1 MNSFAL
7 RYSSL
12 QNYYTNVVA
21 VFPIN
26 TLSTK
31 ALVQSPT
38 QDLVHDLLPW
48 VCSPSLT
55 LCQKLFCPSVNLS
68 LCLSTCVYVSVCVCL
83 SFFLPVCGSGRLPC
97 LSFPL
102 CSLGFCGTPRDEC
115 SFPTP
120 VLDVVFRL
128 DDGCLPAHKP
138 LLISSCDWMAAMFR
152 GSFMESY
159 IEEVSSNILGK
170 PTFKF

>member
-1 MNSFAL
+1 MPCAG
-7 RYSSL
+7 
-12 QNYYTNVVA
+12 
-21 VFPIN
+21 FP
-26 TLSTK
+26 SR
-31 ALVQSPT
+31 
-38 QDLVHDLLPW
+38 
-48 VCSPSLT
+48 T
-55 LCQKLFCPSVNLS
+55 LCQNLFCPSVNLS
-68 LCLSTCVYVSVCVCL
+68 LCVSTCVYVSVCVCL
-83 SFFLPVCGSGRLPC
+83 VFRMPVCVFGRLPC

-102 CSLGFCGTPRDEC
+102 CSLGLCGTPHDEC

-159 IEEVSSNILGK
+159 IEKVSSDIPGRA
-170 PTFKF
+170 

>member
-1 MNSFAL
+1 MTCYPTPAL
-7 RYSSL
+7 
-12 QNYYTNVVA
+12 
-21 VFPIN
+21 P
-26 TLSTK
+26 
-31 ALVQSPT
+31 
-38 QDLVHDLLPW
+38 
-48 VCSPSLT
+48 LT

-68 LCLSTCVYVSVCVCL
+68 LCLSTFVYVSVCFCL
-83 SFFLPVCGSGRLPC
+83 AFWPPVCVCVFVSGRLLC

-102 CSLGFCGTPRDEC
+102 CSLGLCGTPRDEC

-159 IEEVSSNILGK
+159 IEEVSSDTLGRALR
-170 PTFKF
+170 

>member
-1 MNSFAL
+1 MLSDLAL
-7 RYSSL
+7 YYIIAQTSL
-12 QNYYTNVVA
+12 LCFLLTL
-21 VFPIN
+21 
-26 TLSTK
+26 TLSS
-31 ALVQSPT
+31 SPEST
-38 QDLVHDLLPW
+38 QDLLHDLLPC

-55 LCQKLFCPSVNLS
+55 LCQNLFRPSVNLS
-68 LCLSTCVYVSVCVCL
+68 LCLSTCFRVSVCLCLAFCLLVC
-83 SFFLPVCGSGRLPC
+83 VSGCLPC

-120 VLDVVFRL
+120 VLDVVFRV

-159 IEEVSSNILGK
+159 IEEVSSDVVGRA
-170 PTFKF
+170 

>member
-1 MNSFAL
+1 M
-7 RYSSL
+7 
-12 QNYYTNVVA
+12 
-21 VFPIN
+21 
-26 TLSTK
+26 
-31 ALVQSPT
+31 
-38 QDLVHDLLPW
+38 
-48 VCSPSLT
+48 
-55 LCQKLFCPSVNLS
+55 
-68 LCLSTCVYVSVCVCL
+68 
-83 SFFLPVCGSGRLPC
+83 SGRLPC

-138 LLISSCDWMAAMFR
+138 LLISSCNWMAAMFR

-159 IEEVSSNILGK
+159 IEEVSSDVTERAWGWSCLDVLKRVLRPWILGK
-170 PTFKF
+170 MQQLTQVARGNLTTLVDTWYCCTEWISGLNEYECIKEVHYSLKQLEFCVGVLKSHFPRSFNLT